1 MGNECCAQNQQK
13 AKYTPPATVIDSK
26 QKAAVAKSEEK
37 SIPNN
42 NWINQISTEAKERKL
57 TANVPIGLKIL
68 AGMEG
73 KNDIMGGIL
82 CAMWPHMTKMI
93 ENEILEEV
101 SKAINI
107 SIKYIP
113 AVNMFKF
120 TKADMGSVYPRMRN
134 FQLLDNSG
142 GSVIIQMDLEYD
154 GDCMLEME
162 VGTSLGSIPLGI
174 KDIKLEGT
182 MRVELKDFVDHA
194 PLISAIVA
202 YFTDPPKLDFD
213 LTKTA
218 NIADHPWISNTV
230 RRIVVDG
237 ICTQLVDPHRM
248 VVPLAAKCAAKY
260 RWPQPKNV
268 WKITVV
274 EAENLV
280 NADGGMLSFLS
291 GKSDPYV
298 KMFMNSENQAVTPV
312 ISDNLNPVWN
322 HETIMRTY
330 RDDVTIQF
338 NLYDSDMSVG
348 GVTVDPDDDL
358 GCATLDLATIT
369 DDSFDGW
376 LELKNIAHGKL
387 HVRADRYSPVVD
399 QPGAK
404 TVKGGNKVQMTQIWM
419 NQLQNI
425 DTTTDGYANKKD
437 IYTAKATLSDGTV
450 YDFGAGAYE
459 PHLESNIVS
468 WDMAHHHFGE
478 VSDLTCTLT
487 VALNGS
493 TVSEQTFDMSN
504 SVTEFQC
511 DNISVQS
518 NIDYNTLS
526 ARVVVTNFAK

>member
-1 MGNECCAQNQQK
+1 MVSL
-13 AKYTPPATVIDSK
+13 TLRLDSK
-26 QKAAVAKSEEK
+26 QKVAVAKSEEQ
-37 SIPNN
+37 SSVPNN
-42 NWINQISTEAKERKL
+42 NWINQISAQAKEGKL
-57 TANVPIGLKIL
+57 TANVVPSGKKIL
-68 AGMEG
+68 PGMEG

-154 GDCMLEME
+154 GDCMLEMQ
-162 VGTSLGSIPLGI
+162 VGTSLGTIPLGI

-218 NIADHPWISNTV
+218 NIADHPWISSTV

-280 NADGGMLSFLS
+280 NADGGIMSFLS

-322 HETIMRTY
+322 YDTVMRTY
-330 RDDVTIQF
+330 RDDVTVQF

-348 GVTVDPDDDL
+348 GVTVDPDDEL
-358 GCATLDLATIT
+358 GCCTLDLATIG
-369 DDSFDGW
+369 DSFDGW

-387 HVRADRYSPVVD
+387 HVRAERYSPVAD
-399 QPGAK
+399 SAQQSAK
-404 TVKGGNKVQMTQIWM
+404 TVKCNGQDNVQMTQIWM
-419 NQLQNI
+419 NQLQSSI
-425 DTTTDGYANKKD
+425 
-437 IYTAKATLSDGTV
+437 
-450 YDFGAGAYE
+450 
-459 PHLESNIVS
+459 
-468 WDMAHHHFGE
+468 
-478 VSDLTCTLT
+478 C
-487 VALNGS
+487 
-493 TVSEQTFDMSN
+493 
-504 SVTEFQC
+504 
-511 DNISVQS
+511 
-518 NIDYNTLS
+518 YN
-526 ARVVVTNFAK
+526 